1 MCICVRIYTPI
12 SNIYNDLMRLLKHAM
27 HQDTAMHMEQKC
39 STPISTRES
48 TIFFSYN
55 HSKVELFVFFCLFFI
70 MIGSKFEKEL
80 HIYNFFFIKIEEDT
94 L

>member
-1 MCICVRIYTPI
+1 MRVYVCVYVYVYTLQLI
-12 SNIYNDLMRLLKHAM
+12 SNINDLMRLLKHAM

-55 HSKVELFVFFCLFFI
+55 HSKVELFVFFVCFL
-70 MIGSKFEKEL
+70 S
-80 HIYNFFFIKIEEDT
+80 
-94 L
+94 